1 MDLEI
6 SVVQAQALLTG
17 DNPPLLLDVR
27 EPAEYA
33 LACIEPSTL
42 IPMGEI
48 PARAFQELE
57 EDAPI
62 LVLCHHGVRSV
73 TVAAW
78 LRQQGFE
85 RAQSIRGGIHAWS
98 TTIDPTV
105 RTYY

>member
-6 SVVQAQALLTG
+6 SITEAHALLSG

-27 EPAEYA
+27 ELAEYA
-33 LACIEPSTL
+33 TARINPSTH

-48 PARAFQELE
+48 PGRALLELE

-62 LVLCHHGVRSV
+62 LVLCHHGMRSLS
-73 TVAAW
+73 VAAW

-85 RAQSIRGGIHAWS
+85 RAQSVRGGIHAWS
-98 TTIDPTV
+98 TSIDPTIPC
-105 RTYY
+105 Y